1 MSDYLYFKAHGK
13 EYRSVEEGNAR
24 IKEINEEIFVKGVSD
39 GRLTEWLDIEDAMS
53 EAVAKRNE
61 RKAEQDHLEWRVKQI
76 RETKRQLDMLRFRLG
91 GLREESYGYYNFRI
105 DWIDA
110 EGKRRISRYKTET
123 GFLTAYLRMIEADI
137 YVIFAE

>member
-13 EYRSVEEGNAR
+13 VYRSAEEGNAR

-39 GRLTEWLDIEDAMS
+39 GRLTEWLDIEDSMAAAKEREYKRKRDS
-53 EAVAKRNE
+53 EAAEWKREAIKQTKHELEMLKLELNGE
-61 RKAEQDHLEWRVKQI
+61 REY
-76 RETKRQLDMLRFRLG
+76 G
-91 GLREESYGYYNFRI
+91 GHGYMRRI

-110 EGKRRISRYKTET
+110 EGKRRISRYTTEG
-123 GFLTAYLRMIEADI
+123 GFLRAYLRMIESDL